1 MIEMAPPS
9 SIYTELTETG
19 RAAYE
24 KARPTHDRILEQ
36 ALADAEVIPELA
48 PLVGFLRGV
57 PAPR

>member
-9 SIYTELTETG
+9 FTYTELTETG

-24 KARPTHDRILEQ
+24 KARPTHDRTLER
-36 ALADAEVIPELA
+36 ALADAEAIPELA
-48 PLVGFLRGV
+48 PLMGLLHGV